1 MKLRSLVCAV
11 SVFASLMAALAGTRG
26 YDRSLE
32 EFPRQAGE
40 TDDTAR
46 IQRAID
52 ATGGGVLYLPRGDYS
67 IASTL
72 TISNCCALSM
82 HKNAKLIAK
91 SQMEYVVV
99 VRNNAWNT
107 LDFND
112 FIEGGVIDGNGMAS
126 CLLVQN
132 YWGYKLTNLKLF
144 NPKKYGLHVGKG
156 GAELV
161 ANGLYVLTRLHG
173 LAGNTGLF
181 LEGGDS
187 HFNDIFI
194 LDCTVGVRTMGASNR
209 LTRVHVWGGSLPRRN
224 KDEIPEMLVD
234 SVCFLIEGHSTILR
248 DCYADTGKI
257 GFAVRGAW
265 EVRLLGCSY
274 FNNKAF
280 GLDDITIIRQVG
292 ETGALLVDDCVF
304 TRANEK
310 EKIKVYSGNGGVRW
324 GDIIYAGNWAGVE
337 RPGTPKD
344 GEGKMLESPNTKL
357 AGY

>member
-1 MKLRSLVCAV
+1 MRRGIECFGCLAAV
-11 SVFASLMAALAGTRG
+11 LMSTAALAGARG
-26 YDRSLE
+26 YDHSLE

-40 TDDTAR
+40 QDDTAR
-46 IQRAID
+46 VQRAID

-82 HKNAKLIAK
+82 HKNAKLIAVK
-91 SQMEYVVV
+91 PMDYVLR
-99 VRNNAWNT
+99 VRNSAWNT
-107 LDFND
+107 LDFKD
-112 FIEGGVIDGNGMAS
+112 FIEGGVIDARGMGG
-126 CLLVQN
+126 CLSLDAFWAYRLEN
-132 YWGYKLTNLKLF
+132 IKLF
-144 NPKKYGLHVGKG
+144 NAKTYGLHAAG

-161 ANGLYVLTRLHG
+161 AHGLYVLTRMHG
-173 LAGNTGLF
+173 LAGNTGLY
-181 LEGGDS
+181 LECGDC
-187 HFNDIFI
+187 HFDDIFV
-194 LDCTVGVRTMGASNR
+194 LDCTVGVRTKGPSNR
-209 LTRVHVWGGSLPRRN
+209 LTRVHVWGGSLPV
-224 KDEIPEMLVD
+224 KQKGELPEMLVD

-280 GLDDITIIRQVG
+280 GIDDITIIRQVG

>member
-1 MKLRSLVCAV
+1 MKFLFLACVV
-11 SVFASLMAALAGTRG
+11 SFSTVLAAGVRG
-26 YDRSLE
+26 YDASVAD
-32 EFPRQAGE
+32 FPRQTGE

-52 ATGGGVLYLPRGDYS
+52 ATGGGVLYVPRGDYA
-67 IASTL
+67 IFSTL
-72 TISNCCALSM
+72 TISNSCALSM

-91 SQMEYVVV
+91 GPMEYVVV

-144 NPKKYGLHVGKG
+144 NPRKYGLHVGKG

-161 ANGLYVLTRLHG
+161 ANGLYVLTRMHG

-209 LTRVHVWGGSLPRRN
+209 LTRIHVWGGSLPV
-224 KDEIPEMLVD
+224 KQKGELPEMLEN
-234 SVCFLIEGHSTILR
+234 SVCFLVEGHSTTLR

-274 FNNKAF
+274 FNNSVF
-280 GLDDITIIRQVG
+280 GLDDITIVRQVG

-304 TRANEK
+304 TRSK
-310 EKIKVYSGNGGVRW
+310 PTEKIQVYSGNGGVRW
-324 GDIIYAGNWAGVE
+324 GDIVYAGDWSGVD
-337 RPGTPKD
+337 RPGTPRD